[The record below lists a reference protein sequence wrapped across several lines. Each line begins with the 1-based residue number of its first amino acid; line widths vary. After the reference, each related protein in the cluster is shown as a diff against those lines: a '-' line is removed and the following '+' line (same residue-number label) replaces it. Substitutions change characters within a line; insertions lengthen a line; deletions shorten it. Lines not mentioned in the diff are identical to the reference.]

1 MGDEVASDEF
11 LKEPDFHTFP
21 LANLHS
27 NRALRVSV
35 HSLPRCDIINFADE
49 ILASKINQLNA
60 GQNSKCNENE
70 DSLEFIDDPVRSP
83 LKKKSCRK
91 HRDPYHDVK
100 ILNGNN
106 SMLNKQSILDFSK
119 PSTSKSLVD
128 QVVATKCDDENCLNT
143 SQTSKDSLRSGYF
156 KIRSLS
162 DGPSNSPL
170 HEQMKTQQYEKENL
184 SSTGSIGCNKQVR
197 TNIINSINKEGF

>member
-1 MGDEVASDEF
+1 MGDEVASGEF

-70 DSLEFIDDPVRSP
+70 DSLEFIDDLVRSP

-143 SQTSKDSLRSGYF
+143 AQTSKDSLRSGYF

-162 DGPSNSPL
+162 DGPSISPL
-170 HEQMKTQQYEKENL
+170 HEQMKTQQYEKENP
-184 SSTGSIGCNKQVR
+184 SSTGGIGCNKQVR

>member
-1 MGDEVASDEF
+1 MASDEF

-35 HSLPRCDIINFADE
+35 HSLPRCDIFNFADE

-70 DSLEFIDDPVRSP
+70 GSLEFIDDQVRSP
-83 LKKKSCRK
+83 FKKKSCRK
-91 HRDPYHDVK
+91 QCDPYHDVK
-100 ILNGNN
+100 TLNGNN
-106 SMLNKQSILDFSK
+106 SMLNKQSILEFSK

-128 QVVATKCDDENCLNT
+128 QVVAMKCDDQNCLNT
-143 SQTSKDSLRSGYF
+143 SKTSKDSFRSGHLT
-156 KIRSLS
+156 IRSLS
-162 DGPSNSPL
+162 DRSSISSL
-170 HEQMKTQQYEKENL
+170 HEQRITQQYEKENP
-184 SSTGSIGCNKQVR
+184 STTGRIGCNNQVR
-197 TNIINSINKEGF
+197 TNIINSVNKEGF